1 VLAALS
7 LPGCA
12 PGVVNLRPAPPFA
25 AIVGPLI
32 VAHRGGAGEA
42 PENTLAALRHA
53 VASGAD
59 WAEIDVALTADEAVV
74 LMHDDTL
81 DRTTDGYGSIAR
93 ASLAALLKL
102 NAGGGERVATLGEAL
117 AIPDMRLMI
126 ELKGGGRR
134 LVDKVIEAVHGA
146 YAADRVALASFDRTL
161 LEAVY
166 QRDPSLSLIG
176 IVDSAAAVD
185 LALELPLSVVAVRLD
200 LVDAALTLI
209 PARVALWAWTAAS
222 VAEAESLAERGVHGI
237 ITDVPAAV
245 VAALRTPPP
254 ARLPL
259 SQ

>member
-1 VLAALS
+1 
-7 LPGCA
+7 
-12 PGVVNLRPAPPFA
+12 
-25 AIVGPLI
+25 
-32 VAHRGGAGEA
+32 
-42 PENTLAALRHA
+42 
-53 VASGAD
+53 
-59 WAEIDVALTADEAVV
+59 
-74 LMHDDTL
+74 
-81 DRTTDGYGSIAR
+81 
-93 ASLAALLKL
+93 
-102 NAGGGERVATLGEAL
+102 
-117 AIPDMRLMI
+117 
-126 ELKGGGRR
+126 
-134 LVDKVIEAVHGA
+134 
-146 YAADRVALASFDRTL
+146 LASFDRTL